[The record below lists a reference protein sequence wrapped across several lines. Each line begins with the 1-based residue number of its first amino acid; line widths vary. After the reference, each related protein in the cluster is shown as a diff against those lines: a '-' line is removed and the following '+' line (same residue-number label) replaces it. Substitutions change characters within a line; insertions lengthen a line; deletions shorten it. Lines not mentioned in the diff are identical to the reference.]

1 MKRSL
6 FGALWLLALCAGGA
20 GLLHHALPRLAGGAL
35 DGAVVGLL
43 VFTLLAALNALP
55 GARGRRE
62 APRWGVAEAI
72 WLAVN
77 FAVMQVAGVVVI
89 YLGIAVIAGAG
100 AALRHLPLA
109 AIRLQSLK
117 LLGNPAMMGPG
128 ILFGYLIACWWALR
142 YIRGAG
148 RARLAADSAGGL
160 GWRAAPG
167 RAYVAAAAFAV
178 LVVAIAVLINHVIP
192 VPKSAL
198 DDSPLAPILRHS
210 ALGAAAI
217 GVIALI
223 LGPAAEEMVFRG
235 GMMGGLSPRLGVWAA
250 AILVTLL
257 FVALHAPEK
266 RHYPP
271 GFVDVGLMATAA
283 MWLRVRYQS
292 IRPGILLHMLYNLGV
307 TIASATLG

>member
-6 FGALWLLALCAGGA
+6 FGVLWLAALCAGGA
-20 GLLHHALPRLAGGAL
+20 GAMRHFLPHVAGGAL
-35 DGAVVGLL
+35 AGAVVGGL
-43 VFTLLAALNALP
+43 VFTLLAAANALP
-55 GARGRRE
+55 GARGQRA

-77 FAVMQVAGVVVI
+77 FNVMQIAGVVVI
-89 YLGIAVIAGAG
+89 YLLIGVIVFGALAPRHAPLVAV
-100 AALRHLPLA
+100 R
-109 AIRLQSLK
+109 QTVD
-117 LLGNPAMMGPG
+117 LLGNPILLGPG
-128 ILFGYLIACWWALR
+128 ILFGYLIGCWWALR

-148 RARLAADSAGGL
+148 RARVAAEGAGGL
-160 GWRAAPG
+160 GWRAAPR
-167 RAYVAAAAFAV
+167 RAYLAAVAFAV
-178 LVVAIAVLINHVIP
+178 LAVAIAVLISHLIP

-198 DDSPLAPILRHS
+198 DDSPLAPILKHS
-210 ALGAAAI
+210 TLGAAAI

-271 GFVDVGLMATAA
+271 GFFDVGVMATAA

-292 IRPGILLHMLYNLGV
+292 IRPGILLHMLYNFGL

>member
-20 GLLHHALPRLAGGAL
+20 GLMHHALSRLASGAL
-35 DGAVVGLL
+35 AGALLGLL
-43 VFTLLAALNALP
+43 AFTLLAAMNALP
-55 GARGRRE
+55 GARGRPE
-62 APRWGVAEAI
+62 TARWGVAEAI

-77 FAVMQVAGVVVI
+77 FSVLQVAGVVVI
-89 YLGIAVIAGAG
+89 YVGIGVIVGG
-100 AALRHLPLA
+100 AALLRHLPPVA
-109 AIRLQSLK
+109 VRLQTLN
-117 LLGNPAMMGPG
+117 LLGNPTMLGPA
-128 ILFGYLIACWWALR
+128 ILFGYLLACWWALR

-148 RARLAADSAGGL
+148 RARVAADSAGGL

-167 RAYVAAAAFAV
+167 RAYVVAAAFAV
-178 LVVAIAVLINHVIP
+178 LVVAIAMLINHVIP

-198 DDSPLAPILRHS
+198 DDSPLTPILRHS
-210 ALGAAAI
+210 ALGAAAL

-223 LGPAAEEMVFRG
+223 VAPAAEEMVFRG

-307 TIASATLG
+307 TIASAALG